1 MAFQDLL
8 IHTGSLGRFQLLQ
21 MAFLLI
27 CNGFVGPHSLLE
39 NFTAAIPGH
48 RCWVPILDNVTVSD
62 NDSGILS
69 QDDLLRISIPLD
81 SNLRPDKCRRFVQP
95 QWHLL
100 HLNGTFPNVTE
111 PDTEPCVDGWVYDRS
126 TFLSTTVS
134 QWDLVCGSQAQHSV
148 AKFIFMFGIFLG
160 HIIGGYLS
168 DRFGRKFVFTGA
180 LLQMTI
186 TETCA
191 AFAPNFLIYCSCRF
205 LAGISSSSIRTNSVL
220 LSNIGK
226 PGFRYSKLAS
236 PPAGN
241 GYTNVLLPYSRKV
254 VRNAMKEELEAAQTK
269 HSVLDLFRTPSLR
282 KRICILCLMRATGL
296 GVAGIAG
303 SAGAAISPLFMIFT
317 IYSASLPW
325 IIYGVFPIITGLIA
339 LLLPETKN
347 QPLPDSIQDVEN
359 E

>member
-1 MAFQDLL
+1 
-8 IHTGSLGRFQLLQ
+8 

-134 QWDLVCGSQAQHSV
+134 
-148 AKFIFMFGIFLG
+148 
-160 HIIGGYLS
+160 
-168 DRFGRKFVFTGA
+168 
-180 LLQMTI
+180 QMTI